1 MAWGC
6 VGAANGQIVMTI
18 TEAEQWAKEISTVT
32 RHSCA
37 PLINIASLPAP
48 SRVPD
53 IICNSASSPLC
64 PHLKLFK
71 SDLFFSRF
79 KCLPPSC
86 LRGSDSARCD
96 YFQVISSLSH
106 NTGDCAPSRCD
117 IVTLSRDQCV
127 MSPSISSSA
136 HVPSLITRVHVT
148 FVMDNVKFIKFC
160 QVNML
165 FCSHNIE

>member
-1 MAWGC
+1 MSPQPVCQHQAC
-6 VGAANGQIVMTI
+6 VGPANGQIARTI
-18 TEAEQWAKEISTVT
+18 TESEQSGDIDCHTALLCSS
-32 RHSCA
+32 H
-37 PLINIASLPAP
+37 LLNIASLPGP

-53 IICNSASSPLC
+53 IICNSASSPHS

-86 LRGSDSARCD
+86 LRGSDPARCD

-106 NTGDCAPSRCD
+106 NTGDCAPSRRD

-127 MSPSISSSA
+127 MSP
-136 HVPSLITRVHVT
+136 R
-148 FVMDNVKFIKFC
+148 N
-160 QVNML
+160 
-165 FCSHNIE
+165 